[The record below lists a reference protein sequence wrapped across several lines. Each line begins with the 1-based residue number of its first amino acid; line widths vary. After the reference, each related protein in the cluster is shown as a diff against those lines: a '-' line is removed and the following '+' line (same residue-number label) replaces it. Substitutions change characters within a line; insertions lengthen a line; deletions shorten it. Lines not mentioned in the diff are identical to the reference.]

1 MIRWMIHKLASV
13 LPPVIDAD
21 STEMRFSTT
30 QRRLFLKET
39 RFLFFSQNGPIEL
52 ALRPGHILA
61 SIGGGAGLAVFV
73 FLSPGLL
80 SVAALPSFTS
90 LIPSALVEARN
101 ELSVPPRH
109 ATEQAQTIQTAS
121 GVSLPLMSRLI
132 TVFSAD
138 RAAEV
143 AQTGPETAP
152 TVPQST
158 DILPASRLAEPPLP
172 PDTAVAVR
180 APTNFSTIEE
190 PNDELITGPIPEQ
203 EKAGLHTA
211 SAQISIALPA
221 ARPAPE
227 PMDPEFVA
235 FDGLG
240 IPPVQT
246 DDVRLNRR
254 FANVLSEIGR
264 IEAMM
269 NVLGITPEG
278 APGPWDTRLTP
289 AEEHIPALYMYR
301 DSWREILDMI
311 PLKAPLRYYYVT
323 SPYGMRTN
331 KKTGVTRFHHGVDL
345 AGTWKARLRPS
356 ASGVVTFAGRDG
368 GFGNVVRVEHAHGIE
383 TVYAHLSSVAVSTG
397 SFVTPQ
403 DVLGTMGNTGHS
415 DGMHLHYEIRID
427 GQSVDPEDFFAFGH
441 RLSVTGKLESDL

>member
-1 MIRWMIHKLASV
+1 MIRWVLHKLAPV
-13 LPPVIDAD
+13 LPPVIDAE
-21 STEMRFSTT
+21 STRMRFSTT

-39 RFLFFSQNGPIEL
+39 RFLFFSQNGPVEL

-61 SIGGGAGLAVFV
+61 GISGGAGLAALVL
-73 FLSPGLL
+73 LSPGLSSVTPL
-80 SVAALPSFTS
+80 SGFASLLPDASV
-90 LIPSALVEARN
+90 IRQQESAVLPPAEA
-101 ELSVPPRH
+101 
-109 ATEQAQTIQTAS
+109 EQKQIIQTAS
-121 GVSLPLMSRLI
+121 GVSLSFLNRLI
-132 TVFSAD
+132 SVLSEEQTAHPPGVS
-138 RAAEV
+138 RP
-143 AQTGPETAP
+143 QTGGGTAVISAETTNA
-152 TVPQST
+152 
-158 DILPASRLAEPPLP
+158 PPLP
-172 PDTAVAVR
+172 PDTALAVR
-180 APTNFSTIEE
+180 APTNFTTIEE
-190 PNDELITGPIPEQ
+190 PNDELITEPAAPQ
-203 EKAGLHTA
+203 TDAALQVA
-211 SAQISIALPA
+211 SAQVSIAVPA

-240 IPPVQT
+240 IPPLQT
-246 DDVRLNRR
+246 DEVRLTRR
-254 FANVLSEIGR
+254 FANALAETAR
-264 IEAMM
+264 IEEMM
-269 NVLGITPEG
+269 SVLGITPEG
-278 APGPWDTRLTP
+278 APEPWDNTLNP
-289 AEEHIPALYMYR
+289 AETLFPALYMYR
-301 DSWREILDMI
+301 DSWREILDTI

-383 TVYAHLSSVAVSTG
+383 TVYAHLSSVAVSKG

-441 RLSVTGKLESDL
+441 RLTVTGRLDSDW